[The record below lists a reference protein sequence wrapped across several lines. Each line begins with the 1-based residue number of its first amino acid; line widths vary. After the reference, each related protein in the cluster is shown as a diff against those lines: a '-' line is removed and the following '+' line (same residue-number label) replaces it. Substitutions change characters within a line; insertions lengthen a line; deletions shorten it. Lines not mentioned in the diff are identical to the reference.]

1 MDMLLFIIQPLY
13 RKNFFPN
20 VSRLFRETVGQL
32 PPYHPLD
39 YNINVNVAGPVRTD
53 QLSIPHNCNVVG
65 NPEDFLHL
73 MGNVDDSLSLL
84 LQSLNNP
91 H

>member
-39 YNINVNVAGPVRTD
+39 YNINVNVAGPY
-53 QLSIPHNCNVVG
+53 
-65 NPEDFLHL
+65 
-73 MGNVDDSLSLL
+73 
-84 LQSLNNP
+84 
-91 H
+91 